1 MLIMFSPLLKLLGEF
16 VGTAGAES
24 SELCNVKAASVA
36 APENFGNAASAPI
49 FFKSDSA
56 PRTKK

>member
-1 MLIMFSPLLKLLGEF
+1 MFSPLLKPLGEF

-24 SELCNVKAASVA
+24 SELRNVETAPVA
-36 APENFGNAASAPI
+36 APEDFSNAASSPI